1 MSDASGA
8 GGDSAGSGRHLRT
21 IAGQE
26 IAFDGEG
33 FFWDFDQWSEEA
45 ARELAVE
52 SGLEQLGED
61 HWKVIRFYREYF
73 AYHRRAPLNRDIK
86 KGTGFTLLELQGMF
100 PGGLKEGA
108 RRLAGLPNPKSC
120 N

>member
-1 MSDASGA
+1 MSDATGA
-8 GGDSAGSGRHLRT
+8 GGDAASSTRHLRT
-21 IAGQE
+21 VAGRE

-33 FFWDFDQWSEEA
+33 FFWDFDEWSEEA
-45 ARELAVE
+45 ARELAAE
-52 SGLEQLGED
+52 SGLAELDDE
-61 HWKVIRFYREYF
+61 HWKVLRFFRDYF
-73 AYHRRAPLNRDIK
+73 AYHGRAPLNRDIK
-86 KGTGFTLLELQGMF
+86 KGTGFSLLELQGMF